1 MDNHLFFIISIPKNG
16 SLSEMLINREQELL
30 LEIASGSEVA
40 FRELFQAYR
49 RKLFSYLFKMTASRE
64 IAEDALQD
72 IFLKLW
78 TVRESLPTVGN
89 INAYLHRM
97 AHNYAYHVFRRL
109 AKETLLLDQLRMQ
122 KDCDTASPA
131 QELLS
136 KEVTTY
142 IQSLVDRLTPQQRKV
157 FLLSREEGLKQAEIA
172 SRLDVSIST
181 VKKHMVDALSFLR
194 EEIRQN
200 YSLYAPALF
209 IIHQL
214 YM

>member
-1 MDNHLFFIISIPKNG
+1 
-16 SLSEMLINREQELL
+16 MLINREQELL
-30 LEIASGSEVA
+30 LEISTGSEVA
-40 FRELFQAYR
+40 FKELFQAYR
-49 RKLFSYLFKMTASRE
+49 RKLFNYLFKITRSRE
-64 IAEDALQD
+64 MAEDSIQD

-78 TVRESLPTVGN
+78 AVRESLPAVGN

-97 AHNYAYHVFRRL
+97 AHNYAYHGFRRL
-109 AKETLLLDQLRMQ
+109 AKETLLLNQLRVQ
-122 KDCDTASPA
+122 EDCDTTSPA
-131 QELLS
+131 RELLS
-136 KEVTTY
+136 KEVATY

-172 SRLDVSIST
+172 NRLNVSIST

-209 IIHQL
+209 VIYQL
-214 YM
+214 YI